1 MSTVARRR
9 IAIRRF
15 PMVANRVLPF
25 NGWKLTGRSR
35 QSRGRRR
42 HIASCLMILERT
54 FNPLIRKKT
63 RDVCF
68 GAS

>member
-9 IAIRRF
+9 IVIRRF
-15 PMVANRVLPF
+15 PMVANRALPF
-25 NGWKLTGRSR
+25 NGWKLKDRSR
-35 QSRGRRR
+35 RSHGRRR

-54 FNPLIRKKT
+54 FNPPIRKKT
-63 RDVCF
+63 RGACF